1 MVFIYFH
8 AEHKQILPTQNRR
21 QDMQK
26 IKVMLLLVA
35 LVWMSVACSASR
47 KTKGA
52 VIGAGSG
59 AAAGAVIGK
68 AAGNTLLGAIIGA
81 AVGGAA
87 GAYIGNYMDKQAR
100 EIEQDIAGAQVE
112 RVGEGIKITF
122 DSGLLFDVDK
132 AELSAQSKQE
142 LADLAKI
149 LNKYPDTD
157 ILIEG
162 HTDSSGPEDYNL
174 TLSEK
179 RAKAV
184 ASYLASLGVDP
195 RRFTT
200 VGYGELQPIA
210 DNDTPEGRQKNRRVD
225 IAIMA
230 NERLKEIAKKQA
242 G

>member
-1 MVFIYFH
+1 MQRTKVL
-8 AEHKQILPTQNRR
+8 ILL
-21 QDMQK
+21 
-26 IKVMLLLVA
+26 IA

-52 VIGAGSG
+52 IIGAGSG

-68 AAGNTLLGAIIGA
+68 AAGNTLIGAIE
-81 AVGGAA
+81 
-87 GAYIGNYMDKQAR
+87 K
-100 EIEQDIAGAQVE
+100 DIAGAKVE

-142 LADLAKI
+142 LADLANI
-149 LNKYPDTD
+149 LKKYPDTD

-210 DNDTPEGRQKNRRVD
+210 DNNTPEGRQKNRRVD